1 MISAV
6 IREIAVPASVSN
18 LGPGFDAL
26 AVAVQLYLR
35 VRITHVRPHAPGD
48 IEMVF
53 IDEPPIGDNRIAAA
67 FERACAQAGGETPGL
82 RVEVRSEI
90 PQRAGLGS
98 SAAAAIA
105 GLKLYDAVAPTR
117 PPAGVPGAPAI
128 HDDLLTLAT
137 SIEGH
142 PDNAAAALLG
152 GIACGCQRE
161 DGRVLASAWRWPE
174 TVRFVVATPDVKV
187 ETGYARSVLPASIPL
202 RDAVFNLQRA
212 LLLVRALETGR
223 VDHIREAMR
232 DRWHQTVRSRL
243 VPALS
248 EALSLEH
255 PGLLGVCLA
264 GSGPSVVGL
273 VTGHDDQIAAALA
286 ALYERLSVPCTIR
299 RLSAHQP
306 ELG

>member
-1 MISAV
+1 ML
-6 IREIAVPASVSN
+6 REIVVPASVSN

-35 VRITHVRPHAPGD
+35 VRITDVRPETPGE

-53 IDEPPIGDNRIAAA
+53 LDEPPLGDNRIAAA
-67 FERACAQAGGETPGL
+67 FARLRASASPSAKASVDKSAGQADVPGL

-105 GLKLYDAVAPTR
+105 GLKLYQAVAPD
-117 PPAGVPGAPAI
+117 P
-128 HDDLLTLAT
+128 LLDPLPIAT
-137 SIEGH
+137 AIEGH

-161 DGRVLASAWRWPE
+161 DGAVLASSWRWPDAI
-174 TVRFVVATPDVKV
+174 RFVIATPAAVRV
-187 ETGYARSVLPASIPL
+187 ETGYARSVLPASIPMQ
-202 RDAVFNLQRA
+202 DAVFNLQRA
-212 LLLVRALETGR
+212 LLLVRALESGR
-223 VDHIREAMR
+223 YDQIREAMR
-232 DRWHQTVRSRL
+232 DRWHQPARAAL

-248 EALSLEH
+248 EALALEH

-264 GSGPSVVGL
+264 GSGPSVVAL
-273 VTGHDDQIAAALA
+273 VTAHDDEIAAALSSI
-286 ALYERLSVPCTIR
+286 YGRLNVPVTIR
-299 RLSAHQP
+299 QLSAHQP
-306 ELG
+306 EVA